1 MVLQRHP
8 AHNTNMQMKISSL
21 TLATALTLVVAT
33 GADACTGIT
42 LKSRNGDVV
51 VARTMDWSRE
61 EMDNMYVVAP
71 RGHTARS
78 LLPDGTMNGMQFTS
92 IYGYVGLGMEQS
104 EFIVD
109 GTNEA
114 GLSAALFYFPK
125 YGQYVEYDEAL
136 RDQTVAD
143 LQLVSWILSQFS
155 TIDQVKSA
163 IENIRVIHVDPRAD
177 TVHWRITESNGR
189 QVILEFI
196 DGKPVFY
203 DSELGVLT
211 NSPAYSWHL
220 LNLNNYVNLKPGAA
234 GPTQLGPLT
243 LRPFGAGSGFLG
255 LPGDMTP
262 PSRFVRAAFFQ
273 TYSLQQSD
281 GFNSVIQAFHI
292 LNNFDVPTGI
302 QFAVGESP
310 TNMPSATQWTIATDM
325 ANKVIYYH
333 TMYDRALRSID
344 LKSIDFETIAFQ
356 SHPLSTTK
364 TETIIPVQIN

>member
-1 MVLQRHP
+1 MVFPSRASHNKSMLQRNLFY
-8 AHNTNMQMKISSL
+8 AL
-21 TLATALTLVVAT
+21 AATLAAISAN

-61 EMDNMYVVAP
+61 EMDNMYIIAP

-78 LLPDGTMNGMQFTS
+78 LLPDGTKNGMQFTS
-92 IYGYVGLGMEQS
+92 IYGYVGLGME
-104 EFIVD
+104 EADFVVD

-114 GLSAALFYFPK
+114 GLSAALFYFPG
-125 YGQYVEYDEAL
+125 YGKYVEYDAAYN
-136 RDQTVAD
+136 DQTVSD

-163 IENIRVIHVDPRAD
+163 IENIRVVHVDPRAD
-177 TVHWRITESNGR
+177 TVHWRITQSDGT
-189 QVILEFI
+189 QVVLEFI

-211 NSPAYSWHL
+211 NSPAYSWHI
-220 LNLNNYVNLKPGAA
+220 LNLNNYVNLHPGSA
-234 GPTQLGPLT
+234 GPTNLGETT
-243 LRPFGAGSGFLG
+243 LRAFGAGSGFLG
-255 LPGDMTP
+255 IPGDMTP

-273 TYSLQQSD
+273 SYSVPQNK
-281 GFNSVIQAFHI
+281 GFDSVIQAFHI

-302 QFAVGESP
+302 QFAVGQSP

-325 ANKVIYYH
+325 ENKIIYYH
-333 TMYDRALRSID
+333 TMYDRTLRSID
-344 LKSIDFETIAFQ
+344 LKTINFETVTFQ
-356 SHPLSTTK
+356 SHPLSETK
-364 TETIIPVQIN
+364 TETIIPIAIN

>member
-1 MVLQRHP
+1 MQKR
-8 AHNTNMQMKISSL
+8 NTIYALGVIL
-21 TLATALTLVVAT
+21 TLLGTN

-42 LKSRNGDVV
+42 LKSRDGGVV

-61 EMDNMYVVAP
+61 EMDNIYVVVP
-71 RGHTARS
+71 RGHSARS
-78 LLPDGTMNGMQFTS
+78 MLPDGSNNGMMFTS
-92 IYGYVGLGMEQS
+92 VYGYVGLGMEQAD
-104 EFIVD
+104 FIVD

-114 GLSAALFYFPK
+114 GLSAALFYFPN
-125 YGQYVEYDEAL
+125 YGQYVEYDDAY

-163 IENIRVIHVDPRAD
+163 IENIRVVHVDPRAD
-177 TVHWRITESNGR
+177 TVHWRITEASGK
-189 QVILEFI
+189 QVVLEFI

-220 LNLNNYVNLKPGAA
+220 MNLNNYVNLKPGAA
-234 GPTQLGPLT
+234 GPTALGPLT

-255 LPGDMTP
+255 IPGDMTP

-273 TYSLQQSD
+273 SFSLTQPTA
-281 GFNSVIQAFHI
+281 FESVMQAFHI

-325 ANKVIYYH
+325 TNRVIYYH

-344 LKSIDFETIAFQ
+344 LKNINFETVAFQ
-356 SHPLSTTK
+356 SHPLSATK